1 MVATNGRIPLSLE
14 GIERVLAQ
22 PGTAKD
28 RRAYVASLRKRIAH
42 YERQYELPSEELR
55 KALASQQVQENL
67 DTVKWSF
74 AYETLRGLENGR
86 QARLERSGK
95 LSPRRVASG
104 RR

>member
-1 MVATNGRIPLSLE
+1 MVTTNGRIPLSLE

-22 PGTAKD
+22 PGTVED
-28 RRAYVASLRKRIAH
+28 RRAYMASLRKRIAH

-55 KALASQQVQENL
+55 KALASQEVRENL

-74 AYETLRGLENGR
+74 AYETLRELENGR
-86 QARLERSGK
+86 QARLERSER

-104 RR
+104 GR